1 MLTLQKSLGVLFITS
16 LGIIIEEPT
25 KLVILIYPNSREKR
39 QAIQDII
46 NLYKS
51 QFQQESVLRV
61 SSIPVRVEF

>member
-46 NLYKS
+46 NLYLQRREGS
-51 QFQQESVLRV
+51 RYSDERSETLTGG
-61 SSIPVRVEF
+61 